1 MCWFVTAASCGALTV
16 ADSDESD
23 GLTSGVTTDTVLVT
37 CADGYSASVSA
48 GSTFTASCDAS
59 GAVTSAWTG
68 VETCDG
74 ILAYNISSGL
84 WGRTES
90 KYVF

>member
-37 CADGYSASVSA
+37 CATGYESSA
-48 GSTFTASCDAS
+48 GGATFTASCDGFLA
-59 GAVTSAWTG
+59 GTSTWTG

-74 ILAYNISSGL
+74 ILSHTHHTLARMEVSVVY
-84 WGRTES
+84 
-90 KYVF
+90 F